1 MTSKAGDNK
10 AEYEP
15 WIKCFVWHH
24 FLFLKTVYIHSH
36 AATNSKMLGFSS
48 QFQWA
53 ALPS

>member
-15 WIKCFVWHH
+15 WIKCFVWYH
-24 FLFLKTVYIHSH
+24 FLFLKTVYIQSH